1 MKYLASALAGAGA
14 FTFALWWLHVPEGET
29 EPQVDVQK
37 VYSEGYA
44 QGRKDALNVRNVG
57 EDLEYACINL
67 WFGKDGPD
75 YWAMR
80 RNYEQAERAQSK

>member
-1 MKYLASALAGAGA
+1 MKYLASALAGVGVSI
-14 FTFALWWLHVPEGET
+14 FALWWLHVPEGN
-29 EPQVDVQK
+29 VDAKK
-37 VYSEGYA
+37 VYAEAYA

>member
-14 FTFALWWLHVPEGET
+14 FTFALWWLHVPEAR
-29 EPQVDVQK
+29 VDAQT
-37 VYSEGYA
+37 VYAEAYA

-67 WFGKDGPD
+67 WFGKDGPA

>member
-14 FTFALWWLHVPEGET
+14 FIFALWWLHVPEAK
-29 EPQVDVQK
+29 VDAQK

-67 WFGKDGPD
+67 WFGKDGPA

-80 RNYEQAERAQSK
+80 RDYEQAERAQSK

>member
-1 MKYLASALAGAGA
+1 MKYLASALVGAGA
-14 FTFALWWLHVPEGET
+14 FTFALWWLHVPEGN
-29 EPQVDVQK
+29 VDAQK

-67 WFGKDGPD
+67 WFGKDGPA

-80 RNYEQAERAQSK
+80 RDYEQAERAQSK

>member
-14 FTFALWWLHVPEGET
+14 FTFALWWLHVPEGN
-29 EPQVDVQK
+29 VDAKK
-37 VYSEGYA
+37 VYAEAYA

>member
-1 MKYLASALAGAGA
+1 MKYFVSTLAGAGA
-14 FTFALWWLHVPEGET
+14 SIFILWWLHAPEAK
-29 EPQVDVQK
+29 VDAQK

-44 QGRKDALNVRNVG
+44 QGRKDALNVRSVSQ
-57 EDLEYACINL
+57 DLEYACINL

-80 RNYEQAERAQSK
+80 RDYERQERAKSE

>member
-14 FTFALWWLHVPEGET
+14 FTFALWWLHVPEAK
-29 EPQVDVQK
+29 VDAQK
-37 VYSEGYA
+37 VYAEAYA

-67 WFGKDGPD
+67 WFGKDGP
-75 YWAMR
+75 AIG
-80 RNYEQAERAQSK
+80 Q

>member
-14 FTFALWWLHVPEGET
+14 FTFALWWLHVPEAK
-29 EPQVDVQK
+29 VDAQK

-67 WFGKDGPD
+67 WFGKDGPA

>member
-1 MKYLASALAGAGA
+1 MKYLVSILAGAGA
-14 FTFALWWLHVPEGET
+14 YVFVGWWLHVPDS
-29 EPQVDVQK
+29 QVDAHK
-37 VYSEGYA
+37 VYAEAYA

-67 WFGKDGPD
+67 WFGKDGPN

-80 RNYEQAERAQSK
+80 RDYEQAERAQSK

>member
-14 FTFALWWLHVPEGET
+14 FTFALWWLHVPEAK
-29 EPQVDVQK
+29 VDAQT

-67 WFGKDGPD
+67 WFGKDGPA